1 MTMHE
6 KVAQPAMTNAIL
18 KRHGFHMRKGLG
30 QNFLTDPHIL
40 QKIVA
45 AADLSPEDD
54 VIEIGPG
61 IGALTQFL
69 ADSAHQV
76 VALEIDE
83 RLLPILAETLAD
95 YPNTAVVNEDVLKT
109 DLSALV
115 AEHFDGKHTL
125 KVVANL
131 PYYITTPILLHLLRA
146 RLPLHSMTVMMQK
159 EVAARLSAAPGSKD
173 YGSLSI
179 AVQLAAEVTT
189 AFTVSRQAF
198 VPAPNVDSAI
208 VTLTQRSEPLAA
220 VTNTDS
226 FERLVRGAFAS
237 RRKTLWNN
245 LVALFGKENKAGIR
259 AALAAANIAP
269 GTRAEQLAI
278 TDFARLDAALR
289 GEGLGVRA
297 DA

>member
-1 MTMHE
+1 MHE
-6 KVAQPAMTNAIL
+6 KVAQPAVTNAIL

-30 QNFLTDPHIL
+30 QNFLTDPQIL

-45 AADLSPEDD
+45 AADVSEQDD

-69 ADSAHQV
+69 ADQAHQV
-76 VALEIDE
+76 VALEIDD

-95 YPNTAVVNEDVLKT
+95 YPNTTVVNEDVLKT
-109 DLSALV
+109 NLTELV
-115 AEHFDGKHTL
+115 ATHFDGKHTL

-179 AVQLAAEVTT
+179 AVQLVADVAT
-189 AFTVSRQAF
+189 AFTVSRHAF

-208 VTLTQRSEPLAA
+208 VTLTQRPEPLAA
-220 VTNTDS
+220 VKNPDS
-226 FERLVRGAFAS
+226 FDRLVRGAFAS

-245 LVALFGKENKAGIR
+245 LVALFGKPNKDAIR
-259 AALAAANIAP
+259 TALSVAEIAP
-269 GTRAEQLAI
+269 ETRAEQLAI
-278 TDFARLDAALR
+278 ADFARLDEALR
-289 GEGLGVRA
+289 GEGLGIA
-297 DA
+297 G

>member
-6 KVAQPAMTNAIL
+6 KVAQPAVTNAIL

-30 QNFLTDPHIL
+30 QNFLTDPNIL

-45 AADLSPEDD
+45 AADLSPQDD

-69 ADSAHQV
+69 ADSAHHV

-95 YPNTAVVNEDVLKT
+95 YPNTEVVNEDVLKT

-115 AEHFDGKHTL
+115 AAHFDGQHTL

-146 RLPLHSMTVMMQK
+146 HLPLHSMTVMMQK

-179 AVQLAAEVTT
+179 AVQLVADVRT
-189 AFTVSRQAF
+189 AFTVSRHAF

-208 VTLTQRSEPLAA
+208 VTLAQRYEPLADI
-220 VTNTDS
+220 TNPDG
-226 FERLVRGAFAS
+226 FDRLVRGAFAS

-245 LVALFGKENKAGIR
+245 LIVLFGKENRAAIR
-259 AALAAANIAP
+259 TALAAANIAP
-269 GTRAEQLAI
+269 ETRAEQLAI
-278 TDFARLDAALR
+278 ADFARLDTAIRA
-289 GEGLGVRA
+289 EGLDVHA

>member
-6 KVAQPAMTNAIL
+6 KVAQPAVTNAIL

-30 QNFLTDPHIL
+30 QNFLTDPNIL

-45 AADLSPEDD
+45 AADLSPQDD

-69 ADSAHQV
+69 ADSAHHV

-95 YPNTAVVNEDVLKT
+95 YPNTEVVNEDVLKT

-115 AEHFDGKHTL
+115 AAHFDGQHTL

-146 RLPLHSMTVMMQK
+146 HLPLHSMTVMMQK

-179 AVQLAAEVTT
+179 AVQLVADVRT
-189 AFTVSRQAF
+189 AFTVSRHAF

-208 VTLTQRSEPLAA
+208 VTLAQRSEPLADI
-220 VTNTDS
+220 TNPDG
-226 FERLVRGAFAS
+226 FDRLVRGAFAS

-245 LVALFGKENKAGIR
+245 LIVLFGKENRAAIR
-259 AALAAANIAP
+259 TALAAANIAP
-269 GTRAEQLAI
+269 ETRAEQLAI
-278 TDFARLDAALR
+278 ADFARLDTAIRA
-289 GEGLGVRA
+289 EGLDVHA